1 MPYKK
6 GKGLVAAALV
16 ASLCLLPGLV
26 PAPVRAAGEAR
37 RADTR
42 ALKQADWQLARA
54 YGRPMLDVAQGADTI
69 LDRRRYRPARWS
81 ISSVSAILT
90 PN

>member
-26 PAPVRAAGEAR
+26 PAPVQATGEAL

-42 ALKQADWQLARA
+42 ALKQADWQLA
-54 YGRPMLDVAQGADTI
+54 LSLI
-69 LDRRRYRPARWS
+69 H
-81 ISSVSAILT
+81 I
-90 PN
+90 

>member
-6 GKGLVAAALV
+6 GKGLVAAALL

-26 PAPVRAAGEAR
+26 PAPVRAAGEVL
-37 RADTR
+37 RA
-42 ALKQADWQLARA
+42 W
-54 YGRPMLDVAQGADTI
+54 
-69 LDRRRYRPARWS
+69 DRRRYRPARWS